1 MWIYPTRD
9 ANEDEYERLGFT
21 AAMYRAITET
31 MPTLP
36 YRCVLLKRDTGSAIL
51 RTELTDMQAEID
63 VLSGREET
71 VRMIPSIRAQVGDDA
86 EAFTAE
92 FIRRC
97 AEQRA
102 KSKEKR

>member
-1 MWIYPTRD
+1 
-9 ANEDEYERLGFT
+9 
-21 AAMYRAITET
+21 MYRAITET

-36 YRCVLLKRDTGSAIL
+36 YRCVLLKRESGSAII
-51 RTELTDMQAEID
+51 RTELADMQAEID

-71 VRMIPSIRAQVGDDA
+71 VRMIPSIRAKVGDDP

-97 AEQRA
+97 AEQRTNP
-102 KSKEKR
+102 KERT